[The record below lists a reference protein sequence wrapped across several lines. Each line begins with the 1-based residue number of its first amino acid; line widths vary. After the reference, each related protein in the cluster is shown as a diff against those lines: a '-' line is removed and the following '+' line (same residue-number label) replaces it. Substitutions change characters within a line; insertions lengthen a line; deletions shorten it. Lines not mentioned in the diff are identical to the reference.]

1 MKSIDAAA
9 FRRMLVC
16 AANTLE
22 AERHTVDDM
31 NVFPVPDGDTG
42 TNMSHTLT
50 NALKEVLAT
59 QSDEVGEI
67 ADALSRGA
75 LRGARGNSGVIL
87 SQLLRGMAKSLKGA
101 KEMDVIEL
109 AQAINSGVEKAFKA
123 VMKPKEGTILTVAR
137 AMADEAM
144 GLSVTE
150 DEVEEMLQKVL
161 AAGEAMLARTPD
173 MLPVLKEAGVVD
185 AGGQGLVF
193 IYQGMLRALTD
204 KDAECEKLIAQTE
217 AQAPEEEKRQ
227 GPAQTVFST
236 ESITYAYCTEFI
248 AEKVK
253 DAEAIEDEIR
263 AFLSEIG
270 DSLVVVTDGDLLKV
284 HVHTNDPGLVIR
296 KATSLGEL
304 TSVKIENMRLQHQNI
319 LDLAAENAKEPEKP
333 GEPEIPAGPRKEYGF
348 VAVTPG
354 PGLEEVFR
362 GLGTDCCVTGGQ
374 TMNPSTED
382 IIEAAEKVNADVVYV
397 LPNNKN
403 IILAAAQAAEMVEDK
418 RLIVIPSKSVSM
430 GVTALLNFVPSP
442 DPEAAA
448 DEMTDA
454 MENVTD
460 GQITFAV
467 RDTVMNGFKIKE
479 NDILAMKNGE
489 LTVTGRDLK
498 KTAQKLLE
506 SMIGPDSFYMTL
518 YYGADVT
525 EEDAEALAE
534 YARKKHPQMDVTVV
548 NGGQPLYYYLIS
560 VE

>member
-217 AQAPEEEKRQ
+217 APAAEEERRQ

-333 GEPEIPAGPRKEYGF
+333 GEPVIPAGPRKEYGF

-362 GLGTDCCVTGGQ
+362 GLGTDYCVTGGQ

-430 GVTALLNFVPSP
+430 GVTALLNFVSSP